1 MDEFMHVAEIA
12 LPLLLQGL
20 GTTAAISVLSI
31 LIAMVL
37 GSAVGYMCLSKNKA
51 VELIARA
58 FIKIFRCTPFMVQVY
73 LAYYG
78 LPALGLNVS
87 AFSTGVIILGM
98 YTAAYTAVILESGVS
113 AIPKGQFEASYAMGM
128 SRFKTMVRI
137 IFPQTLKIIV
147 PSLTGQFVQTV
158 KDNDDKR
165 GYRYNFQSSDSL
177 YLCRRSLL
185 GAEPCYRVRIKMYRK
200 AQQPC
205 CYLTKKECKIQWLKA
220 ESLLYRFTI
229 WQRITGSLRSSE
241 K

>member
-158 KDNDDKR
+158 KD
-165 GYRYNFQSSDSL
+165 SSILSIITVAEMTMMTKEAIGITFSPLIVYIWAGVL
-177 YLCRRSLL
+177 YWALNLVIEFASRCI
-185 GAEPCYRVRIKMYRK
+185 EKHNNRVAI
-200 AQQPC
+200 
-205 CYLTKKECKIQWLKA
+205 
-220 ESLLYRFTI
+220 
-229 WQRITGSLRSSE
+229 
-241 K
+241 